1 MNISITEKLNISLSR
16 GSQYYS
22 EWNQKNGLTDYL
34 SLIMYELLI
43 RKRLTQKEL
52 AELGDLPK
60 QSINKGIK
68 ILKDQDYLEL
78 IVDSHD
84 KRVKFCQLTAAGHK
98 FTQFSDRDCNGCMD
112 DYFRSSFCS
121 YWFGLDC
128 NFR

>member
-68 ILKDQDYLEL
+68 ILKDQGYLEL

-84 KRVKFCQLTAAGHK
+84 K
-98 FTQFSDRDCNGCMD
+98 
-112 DYFRSSFCS
+112 
-121 YWFGLDC
+121 
-128 NFR
+128 

>member
-1 MNISITEKLNISLSR
+1 MNINITEKLNISLSR

-68 ILKDQDYLEL
+68 ILKDQGYLEL

-84 KRVKFCQLTAAGHK
+84 KRVKFCQLTVAGHK
-98 FTQFSDRDCNGCMD
+98 YAKEKMQPLFS
-112 DYFRSSFCS
+112 
-121 YWFGLDC
+121 
-128 NFR
+128 

>member
-68 ILKDQDYLEL
+68 ILKDQGYLEL

-98 FTQFSDRDCNGCMD
+98 YAKEKMQPLFSLENQTAEKMGAAKMQQ
-112 DYFRSSFCS
+112 
-121 YWFGLDC
+121 LLK
-128 NFR
+128 